1 MKQIYLFLLLNFHT
15 LIKSLSKDS
24 GIEGQTL
31 KSWLTRFKQT
41 TGNTTFMYNLRMII
55 AFAGTA
61 FVPYLMGQQLMT
73 IPLTLG
79 VVAAGLSDIDDR
91 FSVRILN
98 LLYTYIGFFITAS
111 AVYLL
116 FPYPILFAL
125 ALIVSCIG
133 LILLGS
139 LGRRYAT
146 ISYGCLV
153 ISVYSMLGV
162 ELFDNWYTQAGLLVI
177 GAMWYGLL
185 STISFLL
192 FPARLAQDNLAK
204 CYSSLGNFLYAKSNL
219 FDVDMTSNSY
229 QQSMIELSL
238 ENGKLIAIFNDMKA
252 ALLTRLKGDRGQKD
266 TRRSLQYYFIAQDIH
281 ERADSAHIDYQK
293 LAKIFEHSD
302 ILFRFQR
309 ILSIQGKACKDLS
322 ESILQ
327 RKTYQH
333 NSRFKHAF
341 KNLRYSLDK
350 LRQEQQYDEVWINAL
365 FSLYQNLKSID
376 AQLRN
381 LETERN
387 IKFERA
393 KHIENQLKDDD
404 LKGWE
409 DIRIRIKQHLTPESV
424 LFRHAVRLSIVLLIS
439 YIFVQLTNI
448 EYGYWILLTALFV
461 SQPNFNATKRRLRL
475 RIVGTLIGISL
486 GFAVLYFVPSIE
498 GQLLLLIL
506 SGVLFFELRSKQ
518 YAQATAFITILA
530 LINFN
535 LDGVGFS
542 AALPRMIDTLIG
554 CAIAWFGVSFIFPDW
569 KFRRLPRSIKRSL
582 NAEVDYLSEVIEQ
595 YKTGRN
601 NGLRYRIVRRAAHN
615 TDAEVAS
622 LISTLATEPDFD
634 PLQKSQAFEFLCLN
648 HTLISYIAALGAHR
662 EKIEDQEILSLLD
675 QALEDIR
682 GALLADEVPDLS
694 AQNMIHN
701 IRQRLSHQQDED
713 QKSLIILQQ
722 LSLMFSILNQLSQLK
737 QSLSHERDEQATELA
752 SL

>member
-1 MKQIYLFLLLNFHT
+1 
-15 LIKSLSKDS
+15 
-24 GIEGQTL
+24 
-31 KSWLTRFKQT
+31 
-41 TGNTTFMYNLRMII
+41 MYNLRMLI

-61 FVPYLMGQQLMT
+61 FVPYFMGQQLMT

-98 LLYTYIGFFITAS
+98 LFYTYLGFFITAV

-116 FPYPILFAL
+116 FPYPLLFAS
-125 ALIVSCIG
+125 ALIVSCIV

-162 ELFDNWYTQAGLLVI
+162 ELFDEWYQQASLLLI
-177 GAMWYGLL
+177 GAVWYGFL
-185 STISFLL
+185 STLSFLL
-192 FPARLAQDNLAK
+192 FPARRAQDNLAK
-204 CYSSLGNFLYAKSNL
+204 CYASLGDFLYAKSNL
-219 FDVDMTSNSY
+219 FDVDMTAKSY

-238 ENGKLIAIFNDMKA
+238 ENGKLISIFNEMKTV
-252 ALLTRLKGDRGQKD
+252 LLTRLKGDRGQKD
-266 TRRSLQYYFIAQDIH
+266 TRRSLQYYFVAQDIH

-322 ESILQ
+322 ESIQQ
-327 RKTYQH
+327 RKTYKH
-333 NSRFKHAF
+333 NKRFKHAF
-341 KNLRYSLDK
+341 ENLRLSLEK
-350 LRQEQQYDEVWINAL
+350 LRTEQQYDQVWINAL
-365 FSLYQNLKSID
+365 FALFQNLKSID

-387 IKFERA
+387 IKFDRA

-409 DIRIRIKQHLTPESV
+409 DIKIRVKQHLTPESV
-424 LFRHAVRLSIVLLIS
+424 LFRHAIRLSIVLLIS
-439 YIFVQLTNI
+439 YIFVQLTDI
-448 EYGYWILLTALFV
+448 QYGYWILLTALFV

-475 RIVGTLIGISL
+475 RIVGTLAGILL
-486 GFAVLYFVPSIE
+486 GYAILYFIPSVE

-506 SGVLFFELRSKQ
+506 SGILFFELRSKQ

-535 LDGVGFS
+535 LDGMGFT
-542 AALPRMIDTLIG
+542 AAIPRMIDTLIG

-569 KFRRLPRSIKRSL
+569 KFRRLPRSISRSL
-582 NAEVDYLSEVIEQ
+582 QAECDYLSEVIEQ
-595 YKTGRN
+595 YKSGRN
-601 NGLRYRIVRRAAHN
+601 NGLTYRVVRRAAHN

-634 PLQKSQAFEFLCLN
+634 PVQKSQAFEFLCLN
-648 HTLISYIAALGAHR
+648 HTFISYIAALGAHR
-662 EKIEDQEILSLLD
+662 EKIQDQDVLDLLD
-675 QALEDIR
+675 QALENIR
-682 GALLADEVPDLS
+682 GALLYDEVPDLS
-694 AQNMIHN
+694 TQNMIQN
-701 IRQRLSHQQDED
+701 IRQRLSQQQEED
-713 QKSLIILQQ
+713 QKPLIILQQ
-722 LSLMFSILNQLSQLK
+722 LSLMFSILKQLSQLK

>member
-1 MKQIYLFLLLNFHT
+1 M
-15 LIKSLSKDS
+15 
-24 GIEGQTL
+24 
-31 KSWLTRFKQT
+31 KSWLTRLKQT
-41 TGNTTFMYNLRMII
+41 TYNTTLMYNLRMMT

-61 FVPYLMGQQLMT
+61 FVPYFMGQQLLT

-98 LLYTYIGFFITAS
+98 LLYTYIGFFITAVG
-111 AVYLL
+111 VYLL
-116 FPYPILFAL
+116 YPHPVLFAL
-125 ALIVSCIG
+125 ALIVSCIA

-162 ELFDNWYTQAGLLVI
+162 ELFDEWYTQAGLLVI

-185 STISFLL
+185 STLSFLV
-192 FPARLAQDNLAK
+192 FPTRLAQDKLAIS
-204 CYSSLGNFLYAKSNL
+204 YSALGDFLYAKSNL
-219 FDVDMTSNSY
+219 FDVDMTPKSY
-229 QQSMIELSL
+229 QQSMIELSM
-238 ENGKLIAIFNDMKA
+238 ENGKLITIFNEMKT

-266 TRRSLQYYFIAQDIH
+266 TRRSLQYYFVAQDIH

-293 LAKIFEHSD
+293 LAKIFQHSD

-309 ILSIQGKACKDLS
+309 IMSIQGKACKDLS
-322 ESILQ
+322 ESLLQ
-327 RKTYQH
+327 RKPYVH
-333 NSRFKHAF
+333 NQRFKHAF
-341 KNLRYSLDK
+341 DNLRLSLDK
-350 LRQEQQYDEVWINAL
+350 LRQDQHYDQVWINAL
-365 FSLYQNLKSID
+365 FSLFQNLKSID

-381 LETERN
+381 LETEQS
-387 IKFERA
+387 IKSERF

-404 LKGWE
+404 LKGWD
-409 DIRIRIKQHLTPESV
+409 DIKVRIKQHLTPESV
-424 LFRHAVRLSIVLLIS
+424 LFRHAIRLSIVLLIS
-439 YIFVQLTNI
+439 YIFVQVSNI

-475 RIVGTLIGISL
+475 RIIGTLVGIIL
-486 GFAVLYFVPSIE
+486 GYAILYFVPSIE
-498 GQLLLLIL
+498 GQLLLLVL
-506 SGVLFFELRSKQ
+506 SGILFFELRSKQ

-535 LDGVGFS
+535 LDGMGF
-542 AALPRMIDTLIG
+542 AAAIPRMIDTLIG

-582 NAEVDYLSEVIEQ
+582 QAEVDYLNEVIEQ
-595 YKTGRN
+595 YKSGRN
-601 NGLRYRIVRRAAHN
+601 NGLQYRIVRRAAHN

-622 LISTLATEPDFD
+622 LISTLATEPDID
-634 PLQKSQAFEFLCLN
+634 PVQKSLAFEFLCLN
-648 HTLISYIAALGAHR
+648 HTFISYIAALGAHR
-662 EKIEDQEILSLLD
+662 EKIEDQDILNLLD
-675 QALEDIR
+675 HALDNIR
-682 GALLADEVPDLS
+682 DALLQDEMPDS
-694 AQNMIHN
+694 STQNMIVN
-701 IRQRLSHQQDED
+701 IRQRLSHEREQD

-737 QSLSHERDEQATELA
+737 QSLSHEWDEQATELG